1 MKKSAVHFGSG
12 SIGRGFIGKL
22 LHDSGYQVTMLDV
35 DDSII
40 SSINAIGGYDLY
52 LINHNYQKVFIDQV
66 SAINSLKDTQGAIDA
81 IKDADI
87 ITTAVLA
94 TNLEKIAP
102 ILSKGLKAR
111 LQLRK
116 AKINIL
122 ACENLENNSGVL
134 RKKVLA
140 LGEIKENDLES
151 IAAFPD
157 TEVDRLVLK
166 SERNGEPAID
176 IGDEF
181 ELVVDKT
188 KLVNPG
194 VEPIKNAFY
203 TTDIHKYFERKLFI
217 INTGHFWAGYV
228 GHVYGYKVIQDVF
241 ANKPL
246 LRATREAMKES
257 AVLIEKKYGFSKDDL
272 DDYISFALNRFM
284 TPGVV
289 DQIARVSRN
298 PIQKIGPQERLVQPV
313 QQLADRNLPYQQLVK
328 GISAA
333 LLFDL
338 DTDQQA
344 IELQHYIE
352 KNGVKQTIVHFTG
365 IAEESVLFSQ
375 IMEHYNRFK
384 QIKEKRTN

>member
-1 MKKSAVHFGSG
+1 MKKRAVHFGSG

-22 LHDSGYQVTMLDV
+22 LHDSGYCVTMLDV
-35 DDSII
+35 DENVID
-40 SSINAIGGYDLY
+40 SINAIGGYDLY
-52 LINHNYQKVFIDQV
+52 LINHDYQKVFIDQM
-66 SAINSLKDTQGAIDA
+66 SAINSLKNTQDAVEA
-81 IKDADI
+81 IKQADI

-102 ILSKGLKAR
+102 ILSKGLKDR

-116 AKINIL
+116 PKINIL

-134 RKKVLA
+134 RNKILA
-140 LGEIKENDLES
+140 LGEIEKSDLDS

-166 SERNGEPAID
+166 SERNGKPSID

-181 ELVVDKT
+181 ELVVDRT
-188 KLVNPG
+188 KLANPE

-217 INTGHFWAGYV
+217 INTGHCWAGYV

-241 ANKPL
+241 SNKSL
-246 LRATREAMKES
+246 LSATREVMKES
-257 AVLIEKKYGFSKDDL
+257 ALLIEKKYGFSKNEL

-284 TPGVV
+284 TPGVI
-289 DQIARVSRN
+289 DQISRVSRN
-298 PIQKIGPQERLVQPV
+298 PIQKIASHERLVQPV
-313 QQLADRNLPYQQLVK
+313 QQLADRNLPYQQLIK

-352 KNGVKQTIVHFTG
+352 KKGVKQAIVYFTG
-365 IAEESVLFSQ
+365 ITEESALFSQ
-375 IMEHYNRFK
+375 IIKQYNRFK
-384 QIKEKRTN
+384 KIKEKQES

>member
-1 MKKSAVHFGSG
+1 
-12 SIGRGFIGKL
+12 
-22 LHDSGYQVTMLDV
+22 MLDV

-194 VEPIKNAFY
+194 LNQLKMLFTRQISTNILNENSSSSILAIAGLDMLVMY
-203 TTDIHKYFERKLFI
+203 TAIKLFKMFLQ
-217 INTGHFWAGYV
+217 TSRCYA
-228 GHVYGYKVIQDVF
+228 QRE
-241 ANKPL
+241 KP
-246 LRATREAMKES
+246 
-257 AVLIEKKYGFSKDDL
+257 
-272 DDYISFALNRFM
+272 
-284 TPGVV
+284 
-289 DQIARVSRN
+289 
-298 PIQKIGPQERLVQPV
+298 
-313 QQLADRNLPYQQLVK
+313 
-328 GISAA
+328 
-333 LLFDL
+333 
-338 DTDQQA
+338 
-344 IELQHYIE
+344 
-352 KNGVKQTIVHFTG
+352 
-365 IAEESVLFSQ
+365 
-375 IMEHYNRFK
+375 
-384 QIKEKRTN
+384 

>member
-194 VEPIKNAFY
+194 V
-203 TTDIHKYFERKLFI
+203 
-217 INTGHFWAGYV
+217 
-228 GHVYGYKVIQDVF
+228 
-241 ANKPL
+241 
-246 LRATREAMKES
+246 
-257 AVLIEKKYGFSKDDL
+257 
-272 DDYISFALNRFM
+272 
-284 TPGVV
+284 
-289 DQIARVSRN
+289 
-298 PIQKIGPQERLVQPV
+298 
-313 QQLADRNLPYQQLVK
+313 
-328 GISAA
+328 
-333 LLFDL
+333 
-338 DTDQQA
+338 
-344 IELQHYIE
+344 
-352 KNGVKQTIVHFTG
+352 
-365 IAEESVLFSQ
+365 
-375 IMEHYNRFK
+375 
-384 QIKEKRTN
+384 

>member
-1 MKKSAVHFGSG
+1 MVFQK
-12 SIGRGFIGKL
+12 
-22 LHDSGYQVTMLDV
+22 M
-35 DDSII
+35 I
-40 SSINAIGGYDLY
+40 S
-52 LINHNYQKVFIDQV
+52 
-66 SAINSLKDTQGAIDA
+66 
-81 IKDADI
+81 
-87 ITTAVLA
+87 
-94 TNLEKIAP
+94 
-102 ILSKGLKAR
+102 
-111 LQLRK
+111 
-116 AKINIL
+116 
-122 ACENLENNSGVL
+122 
-134 RKKVLA
+134 
-140 LGEIKENDLES
+140 
-151 IAAFPD
+151 
-157 TEVDRLVLK
+157 
-166 SERNGEPAID
+166 
-176 IGDEF
+176 
-181 ELVVDKT
+181 
-188 KLVNPG
+188 
-194 VEPIKNAFY
+194 
-203 TTDIHKYFERKLFI
+203 
-217 INTGHFWAGYV
+217 
-228 GHVYGYKVIQDVF
+228 
-241 ANKPL
+241 
-246 LRATREAMKES
+246 
-257 AVLIEKKYGFSKDDL
+257 